1 MSTWLTG
8 KYAAHY
14 EIAKPEQKKKAKSAR
29 LGRRVYARATR
40 YVMTTDR
47 KKTNPCDAL
56 TVNKELALLRRDDP
70 RFLFTEINEYYAADG
85 TLITRNTQEVTG
97 QLSRSGRYIA
107 SDRLPIPAEAPAG
120 RYRIVSKLIL
130 TRKGSK
136 KMFLLAKSNMSF
148 EIVSQ
153 R

>member
-1 MSTWLTG
+1 MLSAATLLLCTTACSSSSLDCDMSAWLTG

-47 KKTNPCDAL
+47 KKTNPCDTL
-56 TVNKELALLRRDDP
+56 TVNKELALLRKDDP

-85 TLITRNTQEVTG
+85 TLITKNTQEVTG

-107 SDRLPIPAEAPAG
+107 SDHLPILVTIRSP
-120 RYRIVSKLIL
+120 
-130 TRKGSK
+130 
-136 KMFLLAKSNMSF
+136 
-148 EIVSQ
+148 
-153 R
+153 